1 MRDWHVHT
9 TISDGSCTVGEV
21 LAQAVHQGIASVAV
35 TNHDTTAGLTA
46 AVEAGRAFGVEVV
59 GGIEISAW
67 DATRNAKVHVLGLGL
82 SEDSPAVN
90 ALRAPTLAARD
101 ANSRWQLDRLL
112 EAGFAVD
119 VERALELAAASTALY
134 KQHLMAALTDAPYGS
149 AEYQGLYRQL
159 FKGDGICAR
168 DIAYVD
174 ARDAVAAIVEDG
186 GRAVLAHPGQLNSY
200 GIVPELVTCGLS
212 GIERDHPDHGPS
224 DRRRCDDIADRYR
237 LMRTSGSD
245 YHGAFGSVP
254 HLGYGIPAP
263 A

>member
-1 MRDWHVHT
+1 MRSRVQHAGRGDVLMRDWHVHT

-90 ALRAPTLAARD
+90 ALCAPTLAARD

-134 KQHLMAALTDAPYGS
+134 KQHLMAALTDAP
-149 AEYQGLYRQL
+149 LRQRRVPGAL
-159 FKGDGICAR
+159 PA
-168 DIAYVD
+168 
-174 ARDAVAAIVEDG
+174 AV
-186 GRAVLAHPGQLNSY
+186 Q
-200 GIVPELVTCGLS
+200 
-212 GIERDHPDHGPS
+212 
-224 DRRRCDDIADRYR
+224 RRRHLRPRYR
-237 LMRTSGSD
+237 LRGRPRCGGS
-245 YHGAFGSVP
+245 HRGGRRAGGAGPSRSAEQLRDRARAGDLRLVGHRARSPRSWAF
-254 HLGYGIPAP
+254 
-263 A
+263 

>member
-1 MRDWHVHT
+1 M
-9 TISDGSCTVGEV
+9 
-21 LAQAVHQGIASVAV
+21 
-35 TNHDTTAGLTA
+35 
-46 AVEAGRAFGVEVV
+46 
-59 GGIEISAW
+59 
-67 DATRNAKVHVLGLGL
+67 
-82 SEDSPAVN
+82 
-90 ALRAPTLAARD
+90 
-101 ANSRWQLDRLL
+101 
-112 EAGFAVD
+112 
-119 VERALELAAASTALY
+119 
-134 KQHLMAALTDAPYGS
+134 
-149 AEYQGLYRQL
+149 
-159 FKGDGICAR
+159 
-168 DIAYVD
+168 D